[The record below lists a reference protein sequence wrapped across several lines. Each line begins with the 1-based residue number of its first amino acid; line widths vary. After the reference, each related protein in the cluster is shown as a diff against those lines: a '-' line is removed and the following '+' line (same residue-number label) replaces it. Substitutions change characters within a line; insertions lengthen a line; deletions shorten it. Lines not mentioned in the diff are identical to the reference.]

1 MEYNQVIANIWEF
14 CCEKVIT
21 RIWIKRCEIVAEIDK
36 ERGVNKKD
44 LKKRKQMDRDERDE
58 NKEVKNNKNRKT
70 NDDDKNQKNL
80 EKKIKLKFSFRLNLV
95 IENIMIIPDDSD
107 SSESENDVY
116 DMNVSP
122 LRRLLL
128 NILNFGLINKAFLF
142 AKEGL
147 KKYNLGEE
155 NRQLPIKNNLNDMIF
170 ITTLFNEH
178 FGHNLDTSASHFEAS
193 KAFTK
198 PMLNDIE
205 CINQR
210 LYYVSRS
217 IKFRTIQIKPNR
229 DDHQITNGL
238 EIDQENV
245 GQIGNPIIRRPKGR
259 PPGTA
264 RFKRPLEASN
274 EGNKSRKCGLCNES
288 GHNRTTCPVNTNR
301 RKERMMIR

>member
-80 EKKIKLKFSFRLNLV
+80 EKKIKLKAAFKHIKLWAHQQGFFVRKGRPEKVQSRRRKQTIVCRCEGAYNQINHQNH
-95 IENIMIIPDDSD
+95 IEQI
-107 SSESENDVY
+107 
-116 DMNVSP
+116 
-122 LRRLLL
+122 
-128 NILNFGLINKAFLF
+128 
-142 AKEGL
+142 
-147 KKYNLGEE
+147 
-155 NRQLPIKNNLNDMIF
+155 
-170 ITTLFNEH
+170 H

>member
-1 MEYNQVIANIWEF
+1 MSDSESISS
-14 CCEKVIT
+14 
-21 RIWIKRCEIVAEIDK
+21 D
-36 ERGVNKKD
+36 GS
-44 LKKRKQMDRDERDE
+44 
-58 NKEVKNNKNRKT
+58 
-70 NDDDKNQKNL
+70 NDAIFQND
-80 EKKIKLKFSFRLNLV
+80 F
-95 IENIMIIPDDSD
+95 IESIPDDSD
-107 SSESENDVY
+107 SSKSEDDVY

-155 NRQLPIKNNLNDMIF
+155 NRQVPNSSELNDNPYIS
-170 ITTLFNEH
+170 L
-178 FGHNLDTSASHFEAS
+178 S
-193 KAFTK
+193 
-198 PMLNDIE
+198 
-205 CINQR
+205 NQR
-210 LYYVSRS
+210 LYYVSVHGLTKKAS
-217 IKFRTIQIKPNR
+217 QIAK
-229 DDHQITNGL
+229 
-238 EIDQENV
+238 IDQENV

-274 EGNKSRKCGLCNES
+274 EGNKSRKCDLCNES

>member
-1 MEYNQVIANIWEF
+1 MSDSESISS
-14 CCEKVIT
+14 
-21 RIWIKRCEIVAEIDK
+21 D
-36 ERGVNKKD
+36 GS
-44 LKKRKQMDRDERDE
+44 
-58 NKEVKNNKNRKT
+58 
-70 NDDDKNQKNL
+70 NDAIFQND
-80 EKKIKLKFSFRLNLV
+80 F
-95 IENIMIIPDDSD
+95 IESIPDDSD

-116 DMNVSP
+116 DMNA
-122 LRRLLL
+122 RKTD
-128 NILNFGLINKAFLF
+128 NFCRSEGAYNQINHQNHI
-142 AKEGL
+142 E
-147 KKYNLGEE
+147 
-155 NRQLPIKNNLNDMIF
+155 QI
-170 ITTLFNEH
+170 H
-178 FGHNLDTSASHFEAS
+178 FGYNLDTSASHFEAS

-205 CINQR
+205 CI
-210 LYYVSRS
+210 
-217 IKFRTIQIKPNR
+217 TIQIKPNR